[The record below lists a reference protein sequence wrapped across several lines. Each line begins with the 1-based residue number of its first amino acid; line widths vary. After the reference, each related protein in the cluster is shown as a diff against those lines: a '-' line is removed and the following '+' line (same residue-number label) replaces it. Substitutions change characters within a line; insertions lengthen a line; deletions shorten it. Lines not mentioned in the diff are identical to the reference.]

1 MRIRIRIRNPEYLV
15 SMMCMSMV
23 KNICNWLNTGWIGS
37 RIGIKLGESDPD
49 QDPHQND
56 QKLFLDIMT
65 VFQLEL
71 RKRVE
76 RLVREYL
83 CMVTQDRKFVSGTT
97 GDIILN
103 SAS

>member
-1 MRIRIRIRNPEYLV
+1 VVVRIRIKIRI
-15 SMMCMSMV
+15 
-23 KNICNWLNTGWIGS
+23 IQI
-37 RIGIKLGESDPD
+37 
-49 QDPHQND
+49 
-56 QKLFLDIMT
+56 LFLDIITT
-65 VFQLEL
+65 VLQLEL

>member
-1 MRIRIRIRNPEYLV
+1 
-15 SMMCMSMV
+15 MM
-23 KNICNWLNTGWIGS
+23 
-37 RIGIKLGESDPD
+37 
-49 QDPHQND
+49 
-56 QKLFLDIMT
+56 FLDITT

>member
-1 MRIRIRIRNPEYLV
+1 M
-15 SMMCMSMV
+15 
-23 KNICNWLNTGWIGS
+23 WIGS
-37 RIGIKLGESDPD
+37 RIGIKFVSRIRIKISILTSQVP
-49 QDPHQND
+49 
-56 QKLFLDIMT
+56 FFDIAT

>member
-1 MRIRIRIRNPEYLV
+1 MV
-15 SMMCMSMV
+15 SDRQSFG
-23 KNICNWLNTGWIGS
+23 K
-37 RIGIKLGESDPD
+37 SDPD
-49 QDPHQND
+49 QNPRQTIIM
-56 QKLFLDIMT
+56 LFLLTT

>member
-1 MRIRIRIRNPEYLV
+1 
-15 SMMCMSMV
+15 MV
-23 KNICNWLNTGWIGS
+23 S
-37 RIGIKLGESDPD
+37 RILIKIRV
-49 QDPHQND
+49 
-56 QKLFLDIMT
+56 KTIKMLFLLTT

-103 SAS
+103 SAR